1 MRTNRYTGSATD
13 AGVGYG
19 KVILTFQNEA
29 GIGINS
35 RPFQKSLMLFAL
47 FLRDR
52 FVPMFLF
59 GNPGAYFFKFFR
71 DVFVN
76 QYLFVHVEI
85 GQPVVNHFYCVDIVE
100 LCSGFS
106 GHIVSYFHSTAFS
119 VAICENG
126 EPVIGFQLCFLDEMA
141 NHIWG
146 RVSVY
151 GVYQTYLIG
160 FELEFLVLHELWNA

>member
-126 EPVIGFQLCFLDEMA
+126 EPYLG
-141 NHIWG
+141 H
-146 RVSVY
+146 VSVY

-160 FELEFLVLHELWNA
+160 FELEFLVLHELWNALQLGVFAA

>member
-76 QYLFVHVEI
+76 QYLLVHVEI

-100 LCSGFS
+100 L
-106 GHIVSYFHSTAFS
+106 
-119 VAICENG
+119 
-126 EPVIGFQLCFLDEMA
+126 
-141 NHIWG
+141 
-146 RVSVY
+146 
-151 GVYQTYLIG
+151 
-160 FELEFLVLHELWNA
+160 

>member
-1 MRTNRYTGSATD
+1 MFVAIACVGILLAIAKLRSTFVLGELNGFLRTVLYACKTEITVSSGFHSLRQKFVISMRTNRYTGSATD

-59 GNPGAYFFKFFR
+59 GNPGAYFFKFFISTCS
-71 DVFVN
+71 FMSKLGS
-76 QYLFVHVEI
+76 QLSTIF
-85 GQPVVNHFYCVDIVE
+85 IV
-100 LCSGFS
+100 
-106 GHIVSYFHSTAFS
+106 
-119 VAICENG
+119 
-126 EPVIGFQLCFLDEMA
+126 
-141 NHIWG
+141 
-146 RVSVY
+146 
-151 GVYQTYLIG
+151 LI
-160 FELEFLVLHELWNA
+160 